1 MTRRTDWQGLGAALL
16 LALGLHALL
25 ARTLRA
31 PPPPHRPEPPAVL
44 QTRALPLAPQALPE
58 PQPAP
63 PQPPPPP
70 RAARARAAAPAPPS
84 LPPAPALLATA
95 PALQWQYRLR
105 QGEELGE
112 ARLRWAP
119 AATAYQAQLE
129 RRVGERALPAWHSSG
144 LIETGGLAPERFV
157 QAAPGRAGQATN
169 FRREQGLISF
179 SAGSELVPLP
189 PGAQDRLS
197 WMLQLAALLQARPA
211 LREPGALIELP
222 VASLRGAPM
231 LWRFEVLGPEDL
243 ALPVGPVHA
252 ALRLRHLPAAPYEP
266 RIDVWLD
273 PARHHLPVKLRQQQG
288 ERPGWELELQHES
301 LEP

>member
-31 PPPPHRPEPPAVL
+31 TPPPHRPEPPAAL
-44 QTRALPLAPQALPE
+44 QTRTLPQAPDMVPVKQE
-58 PQPAP
+58 ASPPPRRPRTASTHAAVAEPAP
-63 PQPPPPP
+63 P
-70 RAARARAAAPAPPS
+70 
-84 LPPAPALLATA
+84 PPAPALLATA
-95 PALQWQYRLR
+95 PALHWHYRLR

-129 RRVGERALPAWHSSG
+129 RRLGERALPAWHSSG
-144 LIETGGLAPERFV
+144 VIEAGGLAPERFV
-157 QAAPGRAGQATN
+157 QASPGRAGQATN

-197 WMLQLAALLQARPA
+197 WMLHSKLGEKRRRFRKQRRGTCREKRLQTTAYLRLQGRSTTKTGRRLLLQ
-211 LREPGALIELP
+211 G
-222 VASLRGAPM
+222 
-231 LWRFEVLGPEDL
+231 
-243 ALPVGPVHA
+243 
-252 ALRLRHLPAAPYEP
+252 
-266 RIDVWLD
+266 
-273 PARHHLPVKLRQQQG
+273 QQTT
-288 ERPGWELELQHES
+288 
-301 LEP
+301 